1 MDDHIGARIRYWRRR
16 RNGMTQA
23 VLAGLAGVS
32 QSYISQ
38 VEAGRKGIE
47 RRSTLVAIA
56 AALQVSVADL
66 LDRPGEATDP
76 TYQRANAAVPALRVV
91 LAEIVEGEI
100 EAPGRGPD
108 EMDAALAHL
117 SHLRAGA
124 RYAEMAV
131 ALPDILRDA
140 AGYGRRYLARVGY
153 DVGDV
158 LKSLGYRDLALSAA
172 RVAVAAALEAE
183 DPAWT
188 GATRYF
194 YTLALPMEAPRL
206 SAKVAT
212 RTLVELH
219 ANAAEPRT
227 RQMLGQLHLSA
238 ALASAADRRAD
249 DAAGHLAE
257 ADREARS
264 LGDPVDGIGFNL
276 MCFGPTN
283 VGLWRMT
290 LAGELAEPGR
300 VVEIARELNPN
311 RLKIAD
317 RHYSYWISLGRAL
330 AHTGKTDREAL
341 VAFINAER
349 SAPVAF
355 SRNQAARDSVVSMVL
370 RARRRSVAEDLRVMA
385 RRLGIDIPP
394 V

>member
-47 RRSTLVAIA
+47 RRSTLVAVA
-56 AALQVSVADL
+56 AALQVSIADL
-66 LDRPGEATDP
+66 LDKPGEATDP
-76 TYQRANAAVPALRVV
+76 TFQRANAAVPALRVA
-91 LAEIVEGEI
+91 LAEIAEGEV
-100 EAPGRGPD
+100 EAPERGP
-108 EMDAALAHL
+108 ETMDVALAEL

-140 AGYGRRYLARVGY
+140 AGYGHRYLARVGY

-183 DPAWT
+183 DPAWI

-194 YTLALPMEAPRL
+194 YTLALPMEAPKL
-206 SAKVAT
+206 SEKVAT
-212 RTLVELH
+212 RTLVELQ
-219 ANAAEPRT
+219 ANAAQPRT

-238 ALASAADRRAD
+238 ALASAADQRAD

-257 ADREARS
+257 AGREARS
-264 LGDPVDGIGFNL
+264 LGDPDDGIGFNL

-290 LAGELAEPGR
+290 IAGELAEPGR

-317 RHYSYWISLGRAL
+317 RHYSYWTSLGRAL
-330 AHTGKTDREAL
+330 AHTGKADREAL

-355 SRNQAARDSVVSMVL
+355 GRNQAARDSVVSMVL
-370 RARRRSVAEDLRVMA
+370 RARRRSVADDLRVMA